1 MSERKME
8 QFVNFCDKEL
18 NLYQKLIIEK
28 RVDPNET
35 FYKSLPIC
43 IIDAVFSIGVK
54 YQSVEKATNT
64 FLNYFGLD
72 ISRTFPIKNEYT
84 IDNFISDM
92 GTFSSFEEAAEKGF
106 NNRQRTSTINGIL
119 KAEACY
125 RVAEVFK
132 KHNIN
137 TLEEFNTYPS
147 KNALDLDILK
157 VQGQG
162 SGIMLKYLYMLAGKT
177 NEVKPDRH
185 MVNFMK
191 KVFPSLSMGSK
202 DHNEI
207 KDIMKETVSI
217 LNNKYPQ
224 LTERFLDV
232 LIWEHMR

>member
-1 MSERKME
+1 MNENKIE
-8 QFVNFCDKEL
+8 QFVSLCEKEL
-18 NLYQKLIIEK
+18 DLHQKSIIEK
-28 RVDPNET
+28 RTDPNET

-54 YQSVEKATNT
+54 YQSVEKATNS
-64 FLNYFGLD
+64 FFNYFNLD
-72 ISRTFPIKNEYT
+72 ISRTLPVENEYT
-84 IDNFISDM
+84 ISSFINDM
-92 GTFSSFEEAAEKGF
+92 DTFNSFEEAAEKGF
-106 NNRQRTSTINGIL
+106 NNRQRTSTTNGIL

-125 RVAEVFK
+125 RVAEAFK

-137 TLEEFNTYPS
+137 TLDDFNSYPN
-147 KNALDLDILK
+147 KTALDLDILK

-191 KVFPSLSMGSK
+191 KVFPSLSMDNK
-202 DHNEI
+202 DHQEI
-207 KDIMKETVSI
+207 KEIMKETVLI
-217 LNNKYPQ
+217 LNNQYPQ